1 MVHMLVLSA
10 GCARLN
16 SRSHYLIRKSIDM
29 FHAVHNKKTG
39 SLSETGFLLITVLDN
54 AQNAV

>member
-1 MVHMLVLSA
+1 
-10 GCARLN
+10 
-16 SRSHYLIRKSIDM
+16 M